1 MIKAMVFCYLQEN
14 LVINMVKKLM
24 DTGTKTLTYAVKTA
38 SKRLV
43 QETAEATGDLIGNNV
58 ADKISLVGK
67 RKSKEKEDERQEIY
81 IPLGKRQHIID
92 ELRLF

>member
-1 MIKAMVFCYLQEN
+1 MKDKNIW
-14 LVINMVKKLM
+14 KKV
-24 DTGTKTLTYAVKTA
+24 TYAVKTA

-43 QETAEATGDLIGNNV
+43 QETAEAKGDLIGNNV

-81 IPLGKRQHIID
+81 ILLGKRQHIID

>member
-1 MIKAMVFCYLQEN
+1 M
-14 LVINMVKKLM
+14 
-24 DTGTKTLTYAVKTA
+24 
-38 SKRLV
+38 
-43 QETAEATGDLIGNNV
+43 IGNNV

>member
-43 QETAEATGDLIGNNV
+43 QETAEAKGDLIGNNV

-67 RKSKEKEDERQEIY
+67 RKSKEKEEERPEHMKESNICCKDC
-81 IPLGKRQHIID
+81 L
-92 ELRLF
+92 